1 MAKKNKGKPQESPKE
16 KPKEEP
22 KETPKEET
30 KKSSEKKPETVRV
43 KVKKEIVKYGG
54 GFHDFYSGADI
65 YPRNPNKIFKVK
77 KTPFITRKIASGE
90 LILVSEK

>member
-1 MAKKNKGKPQESPKE
+1 MAKKTKGKPQEVPKE

-22 KETPKEET
+22 KETSKEEPKE
-30 KKSSEKKPETVRV
+30 SPEKKMEIVSV

-54 GFHDFYSGADI
+54 GFHDFYSGTDI
-65 YPRNPNKIFKVK
+65 YPRNANHIFKVK

-90 LILVSEK
+90 LILVSDK